1 MMLKIKEFDIRLIYE
16 SAFEYSFYYIEF
28 NDENFLDMQLL
39 RFKSDTILIEV
50 EKELIDSLN
59 KEVIWLIIQTY
70 NNLIYFIRFKNIKL
84 AMDFYTCVFLGEI
97 KDGHIELNVNIKRFL
112 LKKFKINN
120 FDSLTKN
127 LVHIKFLVKYSPILS
142 KFINFEEFNSIE
154 IQKKDYKSI
163 AWGDIYYI
171 EFNNGL
177 EFFNTEEIDSDTK
190 TLYADIEPKFS
201 QILKSFEK

>member
-1 MMLKIKEFDIRLIYE
+1 M
-16 SAFEYSFYYIEF
+16 
-28 NDENFLDMQLL
+28 
-39 RFKSDTILIEV
+39 
-50 EKELIDSLN
+50 
-59 KEVIWLIIQTY
+59 
-70 NNLIYFIRFKNIKL
+70 
-84 AMDFYTCVFLGEI
+84 
-97 KDGHIELNVNIKRFL
+97 
-112 LKKFKINN
+112 KKFKINN

-163 AWGDIYYI
+163 AWGDVYYI

-190 TLYADIEPKFS
+190 TLYADIEPKFLK
-201 QILKSFEK
+201 ILESWGGEIK